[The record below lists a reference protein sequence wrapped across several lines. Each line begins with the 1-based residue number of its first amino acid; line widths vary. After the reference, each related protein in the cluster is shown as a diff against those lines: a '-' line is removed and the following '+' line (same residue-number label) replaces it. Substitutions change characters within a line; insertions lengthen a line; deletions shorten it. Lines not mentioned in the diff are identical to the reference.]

1 MFFDLHLARIIFTFA
16 HTTRRD
22 ARTRRQYKKFFVRTA
37 ISPPFSRKTTP
48 HCELSSAAR
57 NARVTPSKT
66 IYIISATLC
75 PKPLSASRKRRGN
88 TRFVTLPPLHSAALR
103 LCRPR
108 PCTVLPTALPRGGKS
123 VRRGAENGTRR
134 QRAQPSSCPLPLQ
147 DAQIPRGGGQP
158 CLPLHSSLKPHK
170 IKARRS
176 GLFVFCVSCKN
187 YLRGFLMLAPPPRRR
202 EAAGNPASRF
212 TPRSNLTKPKPAEAG
227 FLSFV
232 CPARITCGGS

>member
-37 ISPPFSRKTTP
+37 ISPSFSRKTTP

-57 NARVTPSKT
+57 DARVSPPKT

-88 TRFVTLPPLHSAALR
+88 TRFVTLPPLHSAAR
-103 LCRPR
+103 
-108 PCTVLPTALPRGGKS
+108 
-123 VRRGAENGTRR
+123 
-134 QRAQPSSCPLPLQ
+134 
-147 DAQIPRGGGQP
+147 RGGGQP

-187 YLRGFLMLAPPPRRR
+187 YLRGFLMLAC
-202 EAAGNPASRF
+202 AAASLAMGTRKGEQD
-212 TPRSNLTKPKPAEAG
+212 T
-227 FLSFV
+227 
-232 CPARITCGGS
+232 

>member
-57 NARVTPSKT
+57 DARVSPPKT

-108 PCTVLPTALPRGGKS
+108 PCTVFPTALPRGGKS

-170 IKARRS
+170 TKARRS

-187 YLRGFLMLAPPPRRR
+187 YLRGFLMLAC
-202 EAAGNPASRF
+202 AAASLAMGTRKGEQD
-212 TPRSNLTKPKPAEAG
+212 T
-227 FLSFV
+227 
-232 CPARITCGGS
+232 

>member
-16 HTTRRD
+16 HTTRKD

-57 NARVTPSKT
+57 DARVSPPKT

-88 TRFVTLPPLHSAALR
+88 TRFVTLPPLHS
-103 LCRPR
+103 
-108 PCTVLPTALPRGGKS
+108 TAR
-123 VRRGAENGTRR
+123 
-134 QRAQPSSCPLPLQ
+134 
-147 DAQIPRGGGQP
+147 RGGGQP

-212 TPRSNLTKPKPAEAG
+212 TPRSNPTKSKPAEAG

>member
-37 ISPPFSRKTTP
+37 ISPPFLRKTTP
-48 HCELSSAAR
+48 HCELFPATHD
-57 NARVTPSKT
+57 ARVTPSKT

-158 CLPLHSSLKPHK
+158 CLPLHSPVQTSQNQSPPKR
-170 IKARRS
+170 A
-176 GLFVFCVSCKN
+176 FCLLCAEE
-187 YLRGFLMLAPPPRRR
+187 YYFLGFLMLAC
-202 EAAGNPASRF
+202 AAASLAMGTRKGEQD
-212 TPRSNLTKPKPAEAG
+212 T
-227 FLSFV
+227 
-232 CPARITCGGS
+232 